1 MSLPSVIFC
10 GPSRSARSKSFANF
24 LRASAVVHIGG
35 TALAFYSIV
44 GIEKAAPSLMPE
56 GQRAVTVLV
65 RV

>member
-1 MSLPSVIFC
+1 MAPPFWLDWLDRYALPA
-10 GPSRSARSKSFANF
+10 ARDQA
-24 LRASAVVHIGG
+24 RA
-35 TALAFYSIV
+35 TAHSIV